1 MTGFMVVLG
10 AVLLVL
16 GAFVFTQ
23 QSSITGHALSRA
35 LLAAGLIAV
44 LVSLMR
50 CSS

>member
-1 MTGFMVVLG
+1 MMGSLAVLG

-23 QSSITGHALSRA
+23 QSSITGHALTRL
-35 LLAAGLIAV
+35 LLAAGLITV